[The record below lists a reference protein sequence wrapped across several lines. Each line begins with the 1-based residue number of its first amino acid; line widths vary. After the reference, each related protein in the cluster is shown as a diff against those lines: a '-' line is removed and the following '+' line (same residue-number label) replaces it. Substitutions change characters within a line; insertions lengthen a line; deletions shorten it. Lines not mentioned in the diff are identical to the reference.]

1 MTFFK
6 KSTSRSDY
14 PAIVPEEK
22 KGLPLK
28 WCVRKGTHLLMLE
41 EDEES
46 ISLTNAE
53 ELSNRLFTITKMD
66 KVGRLTCR
74 NSKEA
79 RTAGDLKSY
88 VNANPFRLQD
98 GYRPILCI
106 SPINFNF
113 LVEGYDFT
121 ITPLGEIKLKH

>member
-1 MTFFK
+1 
-6 KSTSRSDY
+6 
-14 PAIVPEEK
+14 
-22 KGLPLK
+22 
-28 WCVRKGTHLLMLE
+28 MLE
-41 EDEES
+41 DNEETL
-46 ISLTNAE
+46 SLVNE
-53 ELSNRLFTITKMD
+53 CELSNRLFTITKMD

-74 NSKEA
+74 NSREA
-79 RTAGDLKSY
+79 RTAGDLKTF

-98 GYRPILCI
+98 GFRPILCM